1 MRAAGKERSAP
12 QTEGARYAAAIF
24 SIALVYEGRQAPVS
38 ERKRWRRRKRS
49 VRDAEADG
57 RSRIKAWRWSRRQEL
72 DKGLARQCV
81 YIYTEFL
88 RSDIQKA
95 AAPGRLSAF
104 SARNSR
110 QIVHIEINL
119 LAMYKISRNFVY
131 TRHIFLHMEN
141 EQVLRAVWRADPAVF
156 RRNWIRSGNYFLY
169 VNFGWVSAGPEL
181 RGTGEAPQG
190 TMNIE

>member
-49 VRDAEADG
+49 VRDVGADG
-57 RSRIKAWRWSRRQEL
+57 GSRIKAWRGSRRQEP

-81 YIYTEFL
+81 CIYTEFL

-95 AAPGRLSAF
+95 AAPGCFPQKLDTERKFFSICINVGCGSLSGQG
-104 SARNSR
+104 NSSSYASSSGR
-110 QIVHIEINL
+110 VGMAACRTYQIGP
-119 LAMYKISRNFVY
+119 AKR
-131 TRHIFLHMEN
+131 EN
-141 EQVLRAVWRADPAVF
+141 AQK
-156 RRNWIRSGNYFLY
+156 
-169 VNFGWVSAGPEL
+169 
-181 RGTGEAPQG
+181 
-190 TMNIE
+190 

>member
-49 VRDAEADG
+49 ARDAEADG
-57 RSRIKAWRWSRRQEL
+57 RSRTKAWRGS
-72 DKGLARQCV
+72 AFV
-81 YIYTEFL
+81 YIQNFCALIYKKLPCQAVYPPFWQE
-88 RSDIQKA
+88 IIHM
-95 AAPGRLSAF
+95 
-104 SARNSR
+104 
-110 QIVHIEINL
+110 QIYLPVI
-119 LAMYKISRNFVY
+119 YKISRNRVY

-141 EQVLRAVWRADPAVF
+141 EQVLQAVWRADPAVF

>member
-57 RSRIKAWRWSRRQEL
+57 RSRTKAWRGSRRREP

-81 YIYTEFL
+81 CIYTEFL

-95 AAPGRLSAF
+95 AAPGCFPPFQHAIPGRLYICRF
-104 SARNSR
+104 
-110 QIVHIEINL
+110 
-119 LAMYKISRNFVY
+119 
-131 TRHIFLHMEN
+131 IFL
-141 EQVLRAVWRADPAVF
+141 PC
-156 RRNWIRSGNYFLY
+156 IK
-169 VNFGWVSAGPEL
+169 SAGILYIHGTFFCIWKIGRFCEL
-181 RGTGEAPQG
+181 FGGRIRLFSTEIGY
-190 TMNIE
+190 